1 MAIYAPKTLC
11 LPLALCA
18 AQALACNGT
27 VTPETASRVDAPDLR
42 GIAVYLPQVLENS
55 ESGPF
60 ADLLKTIARHY
71 PEGRISFEIK
81 PVKRVYLDTDDRGAD
96 FRFPIMKVRD
106 NADGATPYQFSHEM
120 MGKVTFVLYSNQAK
134 PLRKI
139 DILRTANLA
148 RYAVEAPPVNWGFP
162 SKSVV
167 NLELSLKQLNLGR
180 IDAVLWAQEEADYL
194 VRKHKLSH
202 IHREHFDDFPDVLFM
217 SCNRRG
223 DFVNQALSRAIR
235 AARASGELPEGAP
248 LPSFAGFETLPERKL
263 PVPTLLVASRD
274 DPFCE
279 FDEARRMAALWGA
292 EFVDGGMA
300 GHMGSHAGLGSWPAG
315 QSLLQRLILG

>member
-27 VTPETASRVDAPDLR
+27 ATAEPSSPVDAPDLR
-42 GIAVYLPQVLENS
+42 GIAVFLPQVLESN

-60 ADLLKTIARHY
+60 AELFKTIARHY
-71 PEGRISFEIK
+71 PEGKISFEIK
-81 PVKRVYLDTDDRGAD
+81 PVKRVYLDTDARGAD

-120 MGKVTFVLYSNQAK
+120 MGKVTFVLYSNQTK

-180 IDAVLWAQEEADYL
+180 VDAVLWAQEEADYL

-223 DFVNQALSRAIR
+223 DFVNQAISRAIK
-235 AARASGELPEGAP
+235 AARASGELQKAYARVH
-248 LPSFAGFETLPERKL
+248 LPYQDWQPQNR
-263 PVPTLLVASRD
+263 
-274 DPFCE
+274 
-279 FDEARRMAALWGA
+279 
-292 EFVDGGMA
+292 
-300 GHMGSHAGLGSWPAG
+300 
-315 QSLLQRLILG
+315 